1 MDNDWAYV
9 HEDGRYR
16 VSLLS
21 PDGQSAFRLLLGAEN
36 DIRSLQDRIVM
47 AQAAMVTLNTKI
59 QEELTD
65 DALIT
70 EEEQTGE

>member
-1 MDNDWAYV
+1 
-9 HEDGRYR
+9 
-16 VSLLS
+16 
-21 PDGQSAFRLLLGAEN
+21 
-36 DIRSLQDRIVM
+36 M

>member
-1 MDNDWAYV
+1 VDNDWTYV

-21 PDGQSAFRLLLGAEN
+21 PDGQTAFRLLLGAEN
-36 DIRSLQDRIVM
+36 DVRSLQDRIVM